1 MTIPTATIHI
11 TILVRTRIVSILSMI
26 TTLPTS
32 SKIIITIAIIKSS
45 VSRRARAMVV
55 IMA

>member
-1 MTIPTATIHI
+1 MTIPTTTIHI

-45 VSRRARAMVV
+45 VPLRARAMVV